1 MIAYDFLKTT
11 FGGSVE
17 LYDDLLPNAGAIASY
32 LPAAESKVYNETSDF
47 YAGQAVYKD
56 IVDFAGKVPG
66 IDYGA
71 YYSDVRSAL
80 TDAIT
85 NVVLRKSYARSVFL
99 QLEDTAQLAPP
110 QFA

>member
-1 MIAYDFLKTT
+1 MIFFQTLEQ
-11 FGGSVE
+11 S
-17 LYDDLLPNAGAIASY
+17 
-32 LPAAESKVYNETSDF
+32 AESKVYNETSDF

-85 NVVLRKSYARSVFL
+85 NVVQNGADIDSEIKNA
-99 QLEDTAQLAPP
+99 QDTVE
-110 QFA
+110 FNVGE